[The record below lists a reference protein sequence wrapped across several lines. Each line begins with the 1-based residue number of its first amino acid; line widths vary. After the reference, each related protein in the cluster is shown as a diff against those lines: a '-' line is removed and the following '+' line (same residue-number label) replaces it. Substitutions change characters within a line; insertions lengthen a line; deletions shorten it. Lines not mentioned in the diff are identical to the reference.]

1 MLLRKKEFTV
11 RVYTNIINKTIIIIA
26 TKLSS
31 YYYVPGIMLRTL
43 STVPQDQWYYQFPL
57 HLTYE
62 KTEAQRLSKLP
73 KVTQLEFKFRQHSF
87 TAPKLCA
94 LTRTEP

>member
-43 STVPQDQWYYQFPL
+43 STVPQDRSLFLTLL
-57 HLTYE
+57 HAKNNEINEISLT
-62 KTEAQRLSKLP
+62 
-73 KVTQLEFKFRQHSF
+73 
-87 TAPKLCA
+87 
-94 LTRTEP
+94 